1 MYTVNIVRYG
11 QVVTS
16 YSVKNI
22 RLTLAQLAYLSV
34 SNEGNEGNVYNV
46 IMAVKDDC
54 DITTLATGNVGI
66 ITKGLA

>member
-22 RLTLAQLAYLSV
+22 RIHLAQLAYLSV
-34 SNEGNEGNVYNV
+34 SNEGNVYNV
-46 IMAVKDDC
+46 VMAVKDDC
-54 DITTLATGNVGI
+54 DLTTLSTGNVGI
-66 ITKGLA
+66 ITKGMA

>member
-11 QVVTS
+11 QVVKS

-34 SNEGNEGNVYNV
+34 SNEGNTYNV
-46 IMAVKDDC
+46 VMAVKNDC
-54 DITTLATGNVGI
+54 DIVSLSTGNVGI
-66 ITKGLA
+66 IEKGLA